1 MPSLARDDLTNL
13 EARTSSR
20 VQDRTSPDVEGSP
33 KLLDPDV
40 RIMEQLQCG
49 AAEKSDN
56 DTALCRGL
64 EAEQN
69 SSTHG
74 LCSSMQMKA
83 SVSDLRRHVVNEVSR
98 IDLQLSVVEE
108 KQRGFLYTL
117 DHITE
122 SVMSTM
128 HREVEAQIEEVRA
141 RTAATVLGCRNQ
153 YEAEQLALKVKFHNL
168 SQGLEARFENLEEDL
183 FEKAGRRHLGTDD
196 VESVALLEPRIK
208 SDLDRAFREQH
219 AKVDE
224 RITML
229 IDDFEAKQQRMS
241 EQLQRSFESVMRLA
255 EHESE
260 NRSALE
266 ESERRQSEELTKLG
280 SALAAVNK
288 RLTDERL
295 LQVRTQDPGCD
306 GDALLEIVCAD
317 TVHMEMK
324 ANSDHRREQLV
335 KLRATDGS
343 LEEKNHAML
352 SEFLQSITASV
363 RGVESSLREDL
374 MRLRQEFSVSERKK
388 ADVIAALQRTVDE
401 RCCDLEAKA
410 VGTDIM
416 RQLSLRSDAA
426 QASTTPMEQ
435 VVREAEGIA
444 VALRSELKRD
454 CASLSQELAHERQE
468 RLRMMEVVQNM
479 SIVAT
484 TADSNTESLS
494 QNAIA
499 AECAE
504 DCREQ
509 RRAAEV
515 VIQNLSQE
523 LRGQITRLTDAVLA
537 QHLFLR
543 ELTPNMEHHVATNM
557 RLGQDL
563 NNLRTKVEEMALW
576 MTQVHATE
584 DSKRR
589 ELSLKHVAA
598 PAVVQK
604 SRANTE
610 LTLVD
615 GCAMVPSAERSTSS
629 LESWQTGLLC
639 HRKSELASGFSPD
652 EAVVSLASRPSEDAS
667 SSVDS
672 ERKVGAA
679 DPQQTTMTSLPEWTA
694 KTLGLNLPLS
704 SKTNLHGTADI
715 LKQLGTQSSAEMH
728 ELFASNKFENSNPSL
743 PQASC
748 RVVHASPAAGRR
760 IHLVERKQRS
770 VSPLMRRSSSPLRS
784 SATAQNSCP
793 AGSQTVTVPAVLR
806 RLPDVRGALDHLR
819 RRPT

>member
-20 VQDRTSPDVEGSP
+20 VQDWTSHDVEGSA
-33 KLLDPDV
+33 KLRDPDV
-40 RIMEQLQCG
+40 RILEQLQSG
-49 AAEKSDN
+49 VAETSDN

-74 LCSSMQMKA
+74 HLSSMQMQA
-83 SVSDLRRHVVNEVSR
+83 SVSDLRHHVVNEVSR

-117 DHITE
+117 DHITQ
-122 SVMSTM
+122 SVMSTV
-128 HREVEAQIEEVRA
+128 HSEVEAQIEEVRA
-141 RTAATVLGCRNQ
+141 RTAASVLGCRNQ

-219 AKVDE
+219 AKVDK

-255 EHESE
+255 EHESD

-280 SALAAVNK
+280 SALAAMDK
-288 RLTDERL
+288 RVTDDRL
-295 LQVRTQDPGCD
+295 MQLRTQDPGCD
-306 GDALLEIVCAD
+306 GDVLLQI
-317 TVHMEMK
+317 

-335 KLRATDGS
+335 KLRASDGS
-343 LEEKNHAML
+343 LEEKNHAMH
-352 SEFLQSITASV
+352 SELQQSITASV

-374 MRLRQEFSVSERKK
+374 MRLRQEFSFSEIKK
-388 ADVIAALQRTVDE
+388 ADVIEALQRTVDE
-401 RCCDLEAKA
+401 RCRDLEAKA
-410 VGTDIM
+410 ISEREAVRSSIRSTAVGTDVM
-416 RQLSLRSDAA
+416 RQLSLGSDAA
-426 QASTTPMEQ
+426 QASTTLMEQ

-454 CASLSQELAHERQE
+454 CASLSQELQHERQE
-468 RLRMMEVVQNM
+468 RLRMTQVVQDM
-479 SIVAT
+479 STVAT
-484 TADSNTESLS
+484 TAASNIESLS
-494 QNAIA
+494 QNAI
-499 AECAE
+499 

-509 RRAAEV
+509 RRVAEV
-515 VIQNLSQE
+515 GIQNLSKE
-523 LRGQITRLTDAVLA
+523 LRGQITRLSDAVLA
-537 QHLFLR
+537 QHQFLR
-543 ELTPNMEHHVATNM
+543 ELTPNMERHVATNVG
-557 RLGQDL
+557 LGQDL
-563 NNLRTKVEEMALW
+563 NNLRTKVEEMAFW
-576 MTQVHATE
+576 MTQVHETQ
-584 DSKRR
+584 DRKRR

-604 SRANTE
+604 LRVNTE

-615 GCAMVPSAERSTSS
+615 GCGIVPSAERSTSS

-639 HRKSELASGFSPD
+639 HRKSELASELSPD
-652 EAVVSLASRPSEDAS
+652 EAMVSQASGPSEDAS
-667 SSVDS
+667 SCADS
-672 ERKVGAA
+672 AQKVGAA
-679 DPQQTTMTSLPEWTA
+679 DPPQTTLTSLQEWTA
-694 KTLGLNLPLS
+694 KTPGLSLPLS
-704 SKTNLHGTADI
+704 STTNLQGTADI
-715 LKQLGTQSSAEMH
+715 LKQLVTRSSAEMH
-728 ELFASNKFENSNPSL
+728 ELLASSNFEKSNPSL
-743 PQASC
+743 HQASC
-748 RVVHASPAAGRR
+748 GGVHASPVAGRR

-770 VSPLMRRSSSPLRS
+770 VSPLMRRSPSPCRSSP
-784 SATAQNSCP
+784 AAQNSRP
-793 AGSQTVTVPAVLR
+793 AGAQSVTVPAVMH